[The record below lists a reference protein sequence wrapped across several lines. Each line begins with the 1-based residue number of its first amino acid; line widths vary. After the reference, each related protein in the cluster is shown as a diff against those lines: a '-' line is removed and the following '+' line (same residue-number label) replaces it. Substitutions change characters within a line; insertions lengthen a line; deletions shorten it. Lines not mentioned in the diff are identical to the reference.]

1 MNQSEERE
9 QSMKA
14 ANETSIYK
22 LLLVGIIISMIGV
35 YARFAFDSTA
45 LSIASWVVLFI
56 GAWICCKAVFKMLNT
71 K

>member
-1 MNQSEERE
+1 MNQSERE
-9 QSMKA
+9 ESMKA